1 MKALPL
7 IIGSADSSLDG
18 TDIETKLHDGLEIN
32 RPRLELK
39 QRVLPELRKSTLDLK
54 TELTTLCC
62 ST

>member
-39 QRVLPELRKSTLDLK
+39 QRVIT
-54 TELTTLCC
+54 
-62 ST
+62 